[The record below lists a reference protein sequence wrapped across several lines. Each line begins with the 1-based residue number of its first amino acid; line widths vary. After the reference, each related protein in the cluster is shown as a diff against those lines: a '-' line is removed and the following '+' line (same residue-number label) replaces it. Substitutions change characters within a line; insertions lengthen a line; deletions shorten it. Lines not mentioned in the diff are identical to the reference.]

1 LKPSPFVFPGKITH
15 SWYKALLLQ
24 LDPDDDEAE
33 QKARMELERRT
44 EREIAKELQLIQ
56 GSLFD
61 QEPTSADTTQAR
73 QAFTSQRVRDVLN
86 RALQD
91 SVDLGVSVSIQQ
103 FERIGFGFDWTLAH
117 EQARTW
123 ALTYTDNLLNQLG
136 TTSTRIVGQAVGRWI
151 SNGEPLPALIR
162 DLAPAFGRDRAA
174 LIASTEVTRAYAQ
187 GTLAGYAAAGY
198 GEGRPTEEIPQ
209 HPRCRCWYSL
219 RISKDNG
226 AVFIFN
232 TSADERVCPIC
243 GPLHGQAVGV
253 AKHGTTV
260 N

>member
-1 LKPSPFVFPGKITH
+1 MKLLPFVFPGRITH
-15 SWYKALLLQ
+15 SWYKALLLR
-24 LDPDDDEAE
+24 LDPDDEEAE

-44 EREIAKELQLIQ
+44 ERELAKELQLIQ

-61 QEPTSADTTQAR
+61 QEPTGAEVGQVQ
-73 QAFTSQRVRDVLN
+73 QAFQRVRDVLN

-91 SVDLGVSVSIQQ
+91 SANLGVSVSVQQ
-103 FERIGFGFDWTLAH
+103 FENIRLAFDWTLAH

-123 ALTYTDNLLNQLG
+123 ALTHTDNLLNQLG
-136 TTSTRIVGQAVGRWI
+136 TTSTRFVGQAVNRWI
-151 SNGEPLPALIR
+151 SNGEPLSALIH
-162 DLAPAFGRDRAA
+162 DLAPVFGRNRAA

-219 RISKDNG
+219 RINKDNG

-232 TSADERVCPIC
+232 TSADERVCPVC

-253 AKHGTTV
+253 AKHGTG